1 MHASGKLYVNDIKI
15 PIPRREAIRTLS
27 VGVPHSW
34 ICAILVIHDP
44 KTCSEASLMTRG
56 KLSPHFLSGKNE
68 KLKVARQFSLGY
80 NRLTFI
86 RLCLCYLPLYNL
98 NGPKL

>member
-44 KTCSEASLMTRG
+44 KTCSEASLMTRV
-56 KLSPHFLSGKNE
+56 S
-68 KLKVARQFSLGY
+68 
-80 NRLTFI
+80 
-86 RLCLCYLPLYNL
+86 
-98 NGPKL
+98 